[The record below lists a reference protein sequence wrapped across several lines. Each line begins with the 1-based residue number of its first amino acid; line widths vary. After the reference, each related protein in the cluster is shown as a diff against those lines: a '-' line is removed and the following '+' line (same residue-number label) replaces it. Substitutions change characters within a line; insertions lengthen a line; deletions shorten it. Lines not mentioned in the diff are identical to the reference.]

1 MTASDMSQISPP
13 LRILII
19 GSVVFLAAWFVFL
32 KPGGQT
38 ATPAA
43 TAPVA
48 TATTVPA
55 KDTSATTSSSAG
67 AAVQKAEA
75 AKQAS
80 EASSAASAG
89 ESTPSTTAS
98 STGGAAA
105 TTTTPAAKPTP
116 AGSPDKSAATA
127 KATALPLPVAKAV
140 AAKKVLVLLFWNPK
154 ASDDRA
160 VRNAVEGLPRHKGKV
175 VVQIA
180 DVNQIARYAPITR
193 GVEVTQSPSVVVVD
207 RELKGNLLVGYNDR
221 QTIDQAVQDALAAK

>member
-1 MTASDMSQISPP
+1 MSQISPP
-13 LRILII
+13 LRIAII

-32 KPGGQT
+32 KPGGET

-43 TAPVA
+43 TAPAA

-55 KDTSATTSSSAG
+55 KDTTAATNSSPG

-89 ESTPSTTAS
+89 ETAPSTAAPTTAS

-105 TTTTPAAKPTP
+105 TTTEAAKPTA
-116 AGSPDKSAATA
+116 AGDADKAAATA
-127 KATALPLPVAKAV
+127 KADALPLPVAKAV

-160 VRNAVEGLPRHKGKV
+160 VQKAVKSLPTHKGKV

-180 DVNQIARYAPITR
+180 DVKDIARYAPITR

-221 QTIDQAVQDALAAK
+221 QTIDQAVVDALAAK